1 MIKKL
6 IISDTQNSATQI
18 FENVKAT
25 TLAELR
31 AELPQINF
39 SGKSITERDSRST
52 LELDDAKL
60 PNQDQVVL
68 FLSTKN
74 VKAGGSNVDS
84 MSRPELYELAKQY
97 KEANP
102 DALAGYS
109 SKSTTELRS
118 VLKNIVEKGGSSVNN
133 EVSRDTIKDR
143 LNQIIAHATFVRDNM
158 PKGEI
163 DTFMESIAQEGAA
176 IKAAVSKLP
185 AVARG

>member
-60 PNQDQVVL
+60 PNQDTVVL

-74 VKAGGSNVDS
+74 VKGGGSNVDF

-97 KEANP
+97 KDQYP
-102 DALAGYS
+102 DDLASYS
-109 SKSTTELRS
+109 SKSTTDLRS
-118 VLKNIVEKGGSSVNN
+118 VLKNIVGGNTN
-133 EVSRDTIKDR
+133 EVTRDTIKDR

-176 IKAAVSKLP
+176 IKAAISKLP